1 MIDGYAKLN
10 DNINNTISL
19 INNITDASKEQKEG
33 IEQINDA
40 VTELDQATQQNAIAA
55 SNISTMAKEIQSLSF
70 KLLDTANKAQFD
82 QKALEQVCDMDL
94 TMFLNRLK
102 LDHVNFKN
110 RNCVKLGTKTNWTVV
125 KETECNLG
133 KWIIESEQNNKSF
146 TKTQNWNH
154 LKEVHLQV
162 HKGMQDIIIENAN
175 DSNNQV
181 LGKQAHEL
189 DEAISNVFWM
199 IQQVKRDNCED

>member
-1 MIDGYAKLN
+1 MIDGYTKLN

-19 INNITDASKEQKEG
+19 INNITEASKEQQSG

-40 VTELDQATQQNAIAA
+40 VTELDQATQQNAVAA
-55 SNISTMAKEIQSLSF
+55 SNINNMSKEIQTLSF
-70 KLLDTANKAQFD
+70 KLLDTANHAQFD

-110 RNCVKLGTKTNWTVV
+110 KNCVKLGTKTTWSVV

-181 LGKQAHEL
+181 LGKQAHAL
-189 DEAISNVFWM
+189 DEAISSVFWM
-199 IQQVKRDNCED
+199 IQQVKRDNC